1 MVLRW
6 IGCFAIASVG
16 MTATEAAAPNPLS
29 FSCNA
34 LPGEIS
40 AMDGQLPA
48 STAITGNLRALQM
61 RHDKNLRPVA
71 TVRLASK
78 KDFVALQVTPVEP
91 NSDTFTVF
99 VRNGDSKDEERVGL
113 GEVTLN
119 QTMPFA
125 IARNGKDVV
134 VSASGQ
140 TVSIRQPF
148 RGNPVI
154 SVSCTTGHFL
164 FDNVRVQ

>member
-1 MVLRW
+1 
-6 IGCFAIASVG
+6 I
-16 MTATEAAAPNPLS
+16 TATEAAAPNPLS

-34 LPGEIS
+34 LPGEVL

-61 RHDKNLRPVA
+61 RHDNNLRPVA
-71 TVRLASK
+71 TVSLASE
-78 KDFVALQVTPVEP
+78 KDFVALQVTPTKP

-99 VRNGDSKDEERVGL
+99 IRNGDSQVEERIGL

-125 IARNGKDVV
+125 IARNGRDVV

-148 RGNPVI
+148 
-154 SVSCTTGHFL
+154 
-164 FDNVRVQ
+164 

>member
-6 IGCFAIASVG
+6 VGFFAVASVG
-16 MTATEAAAPNPLS
+16 ITATEAAAPHPLS

-34 LPGEIS
+34 LPGEVS
-40 AMDGQLPA
+40 GMDGQLPA

-61 RHDKNLRPVA
+61 RHDSNVRPVA
-71 TVRLASK
+71 TVRLASE
-78 KDFVALQVTPVEP
+78 KDFVALQITPTEP

-99 VRNGDSKDEERVGL
+99 VRNGDSKVEERIGL
-113 GEVTLN
+113 GEVSLN

-148 RGNPVI
+148 RGSPVI
-154 SVSCTTGHFL
+154 GVSCTTGYFL